1 MFCSILMNSLAMR
14 HKRWQIKIIY
24 HYYPYNLVKP
34 YMHILKHQKMASR
47 KTHTNCN
54 KTVANFQVSELG
66 FWRGEWSSGETNYM
80 FKNMLNA
87 IILLKKVLQMQGP
100 SEIWDQILNKKK
112 KKKKKKENFTQC
124 SWILCF
130 KPRSNTLRKFNNCLL
145 LAISNEH

>member
-54 KTVANFQVSELG
+54 KIVANFQVSELG

-87 IILLKKVLQMQGP
+87 IILLKK
-100 SEIWDQILNKKK
+100 SATDARSKWDLRSNFEQE